1 MLESIQGYVS
11 LRKTESYR
19 VIILNIFQI
28 NFQRER
34 SP

>member
-11 LRKTESYR
+11 LRKTELYR